1 VRIAATAAPRVSRL
15 SAARGSAN
23 SAVAP
28 MLASGITTRAPG
40 RAPQS
45 MYRPGLASATAMVAN
60 APLPAP
66 SRKPGMR
73 RLDAGRSAAGMVSI
87 LKE

>member
-1 VRIAATAAPRVSRL
+1 MTGRAFSMKALSSVS
-15 SAARGSAN
+15 SAAVRLFRE
-23 SAVAP
+23 VEHR
-28 MLASGITTRAPG
+28 LVG
-40 RAPQS
+40 RDRRRIYVRS